1 MRGLEYDISRS
12 YCLSCSHLQAQH
24 HLPSFGADPDTQ
36 PSLHHNIQALLQQTS
51 TFTDFLPMPQWWYHP
66 QTMVVCIRGIPFH
79 CSIPCQQHRGGQ
91 GDTGPGSVGHHL
103 ALQDLHL
110 GHRKERWQGRW
121 MGRDR
126 QKNTPGSRTTFLTD
140 HPADQS

>member
-1 MRGLEYDISRS
+1 MTYPGVTASPAAT
-12 YCLSCSHLQAQH
+12 CKLS
-24 HLPSFGADPDTQ
+24 TT
-36 PSLHHNIQALLQQTS
+36 SLHSGLILTPSSAASTVCIRPPPHNTS
-51 TFTDFLPMPQWWYHP
+51 TFTDFLPMPQRWYHP

-79 CSIPCQQHRGGQ
+79 RSIPCQQHWGGQ
-91 GDTGPGSVGHHL
+91 GDAGPGSVGRHL
-103 ALQDLHL
+103 ALQDRHL

-126 QKNTPGSRTTFLTD
+126 QKNAPGSRTTSLTD